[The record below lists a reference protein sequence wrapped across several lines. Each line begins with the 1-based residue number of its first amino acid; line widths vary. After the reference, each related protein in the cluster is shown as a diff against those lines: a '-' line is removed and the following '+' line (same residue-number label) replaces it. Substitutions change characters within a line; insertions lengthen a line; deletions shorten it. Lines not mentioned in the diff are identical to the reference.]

1 MDLPFR
7 IEKRDS
13 FRVVGS
19 LIETTNKKGGGRKD
33 IPMHWS
39 EFKEDNL
46 EASLLDLSD
55 QEPGGLL
62 GVNIYN
68 TDKTDSRKFH
78 YMIAVSSSKDTEHG
92 FAEYTVPAMTWAVF
106 PSTVETIGK
115 TEAQAITKWLPKSK
129 YKPLNKGYITGK
141 MKSGAPDIEFYG
153 QDGQVEVWIAV
164 KEKTN

>member
-46 EASLLDLSD
+46 EATL
-55 QEPGGLL
+55 
-62 GVNIYN
+62 
-68 TDKTDSRKFH
+68 
-78 YMIAVSSSKDTEHG
+78 
-92 FAEYTVPAMTWAVF
+92 
-106 PSTVETIGK
+106 
-115 TEAQAITKWLPKSK
+115 
-129 YKPLNKGYITGK
+129 
-141 MKSGAPDIEFYG
+141 
-153 QDGQVEVWIAV
+153 
-164 KEKTN
+164 

>member
-68 TDKTDSRKFH
+68 TVLS
-78 YMIAVSSSKDTEHG
+78 V
-92 FAEYTVPAMTWAVF
+92 
-106 PSTVETIGK
+106 
-115 TEAQAITKWLPKSK
+115 L
-129 YKPLNKGYITGK
+129 
-141 MKSGAPDIEFYG
+141 
-153 QDGQVEVWIAV
+153 
-164 KEKTN
+164 